1 MLEIF
6 LGKNLI
12 LTKVSRRQQKHEK
25 LPSMPLVTERMAAEL
40 QRMLDSDDEEEEDDM
55 EESVFNTITLQ
66 MG

>member
-1 MLEIF
+1 M
-6 LGKNLI
+6 KNYPVCKEFNLS
-12 LTKVSRRQQKHEK
+12 V
-25 LPSMPLVTERMAAEL
+25 VTERMAAEL